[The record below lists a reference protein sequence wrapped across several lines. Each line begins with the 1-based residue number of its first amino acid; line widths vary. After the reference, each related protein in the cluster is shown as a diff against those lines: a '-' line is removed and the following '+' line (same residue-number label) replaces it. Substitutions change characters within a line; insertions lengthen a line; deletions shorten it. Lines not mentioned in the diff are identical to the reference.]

1 MKTFEVKQYRNA
13 RDDTVYEDVLSH
25 CKKPETRESRYT
37 NAHET
42 SHYISSELRQSNP
55 GKVNGFYILNNM
67 GVIVEEPNITIK
79 DVSEYVP
86 NNLRGMRYKLYFVDQ
101 LRYWNNNPLYILE
114 EFNCYILGGMTA
126 IDDFKKGV
134 KLERTDAVAGCFEFM
149 IYSIAL
155 ARCIKDKDQDYWNKN
170 IQFKDF
176 LCFELNR
183 AMFTYKVGRNIE
195 EFKSQSSDNLHKAFD
210 SSREGDLFKEFYC
223 EINMVNWTLDD
234 VF

>member
-1 MKTFEVKQYRNA
+1 MKTIKIPSIKPYS
-13 RDDTVYEDVLSH
+13 TVYEDVLSH
-25 CKKPETRESRYT
+25 CKKPETSESRYT

-55 GKVNGFYILNNM
+55 GKVNGFYILNDM

-86 NNLRGMRYKLYFVDQ
+86 INLRGMRYKLYFVDQ
-101 LRYWNNNPLYILE
+101 LKYWNNNPLYILE

-155 ARCIKDKDQDYWNKN
+155 AWCIKDKDQDYWNKN

-195 EFKSQSSDNLHKAFD
+195 EFKSQSSNNLHKAFD
-210 SSREGDLFKEFYC
+210 SSREGYLFKEFYC